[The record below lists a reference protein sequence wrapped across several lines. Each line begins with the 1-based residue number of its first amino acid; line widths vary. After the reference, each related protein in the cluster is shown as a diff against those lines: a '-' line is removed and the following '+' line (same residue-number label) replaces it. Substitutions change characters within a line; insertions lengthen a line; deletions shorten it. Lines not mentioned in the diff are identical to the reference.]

1 MEPSMTLNSPDPDS
15 AELEDGSTP
24 VRTMT
29 GTLSCDFANG
39 HVAIRNNLFD
49 HRGRLGHEFA
59 ARRDRIQRQA
69 RIGQQSR

>member
-1 MEPSMTLNSPDPDS
+1 MVLNPPDPQS
-15 AELEDGSTP
+15 AEPEGESSPL
-24 VRTMT
+24 RTMS

-39 HVAIRNNLFD
+39 PAAARDKLFD
-49 HRGRLGHEFA
+49 HRGRPLRDFA